1 MYVDP
6 NPSMPARKIA
16 LVVED
21 DPELR
26 SGVVSLLA
34 HEGFHPVATA
44 STEFDA
50 LQWLAGHEGEWHLV
64 VADLLLHE
72 GSGFNVLYHAK
83 KAMNPGKVV
92 VYSGYVTDAIRMK
105 CEQFG
110 ADAVILKPDIGQLL
124 NILEAFR
131 PRDA

>member
-1 MYVDP
+1 
-6 NPSMPARKIA
+6 MPARKIA

-26 SGVVSLLA
+26 AGVVSLLR
-34 HEGFHPVATA
+34 HEGFDAVDIAT
-44 STEFDA
+44 TEFEA
-50 LQWLAGHEGEWHLV
+50 LQWLEQHDRHWDLV

-83 KAMNPGKVV
+83 RGTRPGKVV
-92 VYSGYVTDAIRMK
+92 VYSGYVTDAIRAK

-110 ADAVILKPDIGQLL
+110 ADAVILKPDIAQLL